1 MIKNSYEKNWDV
13 KPEDVLVCLI
23 GRIVS
28 WKGHEYF
35 IKAISHVSN
44 KIPNIKGIIVGD
56 IGLDHYG
63 TQELYFRKLMMLIK
77 ELKINEKIIFTGFR
91 NDVKRLISAM
101 DIIVH
106 ASSNPEPFGLV
117 VIEGMAAGKPVIA
130 TAEGGVLDI
139 IEDGVNGILVPCK
152 DSKSMAKAIQ
162 KIYHDKKL
170 SKKIGT
176 AARKRIIEKFTI
188 EHQVAAIEKVYE
200 SLLSIEQKM

>member
-1 MIKNSYEKNWDV
+1 MDDDY
-13 KPEDVLVCLI
+13 
-23 GRIVS
+23 
-28 WKGHEYF
+28 Y
-35 IKAISHVSN
+35 
-44 KIPNIKGIIVGD
+44 GI
-56 IGLDHYG
+56 
-63 TQELYFRKLMMLIK
+63 QESYFRKLILLIK

-91 NDVKRLISAM
+91 NDVPRLISAM

-106 ASSNPEPFGLV
+106 ASSSPEPFGLV

-130 TAEGGVLDI
+130 TAKGGVLDI

-188 EHQVAAIEKVYE
+188 EHQVAAVEKLYD
-200 SLLSIEQKM
+200 SLLGIE